1 VINQISRQLPRRF
14 FVTGTDT
21 GIGKTLVSAMLML
34 GLKSHYWK
42 PIQSG
47 IAEGSDTDWIRKI
60 TEFPDEYFFKERYL
74 LNEPL
79 SPHAAALI
87 DGIKIELSEITAPG
101 DGNQPLIIE
110 GAGGVMVPLNDKH
123 MMLDLIKKLALP
135 AILVSRSGLG
145 TINHSLLT
153 INCLRQ
159 AGVSIAG
166 VIMNG
171 SLNKSNRTAI
181 ENYGQVPV
189 LAEIE
194 PIEKVSRQSLL
205 EIFEHNFG
213 VTQ

>member
-1 VINQISRQLPRRF
+1 VTYQLPRQLPRRF

-21 GIGKTLVSAMLML
+21 GIGKTLVSAMMML

-60 TEFPDEYFFKERYL
+60 TGLSEEYFFKERYL

-87 DGIKIELSEITAPG
+87 DGINIELSDLTTPG
-101 DGNQPLIIE
+101 PAEQSLIVE
-110 GAGGVMVPLNDKH
+110 GAGGVMVPINGEH
-123 MMLDLIKKLALP
+123 MMLDVIKKLALP
-135 AILVSRSGLG
+135 AILVCRSELG

-159 AGVSIAG
+159 AGVDING

-171 SLNKSNRTAI
+171 SLNPSNRAAI
-181 ENYGQVPV
+181 EHYGQVSV

-194 PIEKVSRQSLL
+194 PIENVSRQSLL
-205 EIFEHNFG
+205 KTFEQNFG
-213 VTQ
+213 VTE

>member
-1 VINQISRQLPRRF
+1 MNQISRQLPRRF

-47 IAEGSDTDWIRKI
+47 IAEGSDTDWIRRI
-60 TEFPDEYFFKERYL
+60 TEFSDEYFFKERYL

-101 DGNQPLIIE
+101 DGDQPLIIE

-171 SLNKSNRTAI
+171 SLNKSNRAAI

-194 PIEKVSRQSLL
+194 PIQKVSRQSLL

>member
-1 VINQISRQLPRRF
+1 MDYISRHLPRRF

-21 GIGKTLVSAMLML
+21 NTGKTFVSAMLML

-60 TEFPDEYFFKERYL
+60 TELPDEYFFKERYL

-87 DGIKIELSEITAPG
+87 DGVKIELNAITAPG
-101 DGNQPLIIE
+101 PSDQSLIIE
-110 GAGGVMVPLNDKH
+110 GAGGVMVPINDQH
-123 MMLDLIKKLALP
+123 MMLDVIKKLALP
-135 AILVSRSGLG
+135 AILVCRSGLG

-159 AGVSIAG
+159 AGVGIAG

-171 SLNKSNRTAI
+171 PLNESNRAAI

-194 PIEKVSRQSLL
+194 PIENVSRRSLL

-213 VTQ
+213 VKQ

>member
-1 VINQISRQLPRRF
+1 VMDYNSRQLPRRF

-21 GIGKTLVSAMLML
+21 NIGKTFVSAMLML

-47 IAEGSDTDWIRKI
+47 IAEGSDTDWIRNI
-60 TEFPDEYFFKERYL
+60 TELPDEYFFKERYL

-87 DGIKIELSEITAPG
+87 DGIKIELNELTTPG
-101 DGNQPLIIE
+101 PSDQSLIIE
-110 GAGGVMVPLNDKH
+110 GAGGVMVPINDQH
-123 MMLDLIKKLALP
+123 MMLDVIKKLALP
-135 AILVSRSGLG
+135 AILVCRSGLG

-159 AGVSIAG
+159 AGVGIAG

-171 SLNKSNRTAI
+171 PLNESNRTAI
-181 ENYGQVPV
+181 ENYGQVSV

-194 PIEKVSRQSLL
+194 PIENVSRQSLL

-213 VTQ
+213 VKQ

>member
-1 VINQISRQLPRRF
+1 MIDQISKPLLRRF
-14 FVTGTDT
+14 FVTGTNT

-47 IAEGSDTDWIRKI
+47 IVEGSDTDWIRKI
-60 TEFPDEYFFKERYL
+60 TELPEENFFKERYL

-87 DGIKIELSEITAPG
+87 DGVEIELSEITAPG
-101 DGNQPLIIE
+101 PADQSLIIE
-110 GAGGVMVPLNDKH
+110 GAGGVMVPINNEH
-123 MMLDLIKKLALP
+123 MMLDVMKKLALP
-135 AILVSRSGLG
+135 AILVCRSGLG

-153 INCLRQ
+153 INCLQQ

-171 SLNKSNRTAI
+171 PLNASNRAAI
-181 ENYGQVPV
+181 EHYGQVSV
-189 LAEIE
+189 IAEIE
-194 PIEKVSRQSLL
+194 PIEKISRQSLL